1 MRIVDEKCC
10 SLNSIPGYVA
20 ILLLLIALGLR
31 LAGIQTVA
39 GIPVLSAGQFAG
51 GYLAAGNFAIGIFAA
66 GNFAAGL
73 FAAGIFSI
81 GIVSIGIFSIGV
93 FAIGLFPIGIFP
105 TGVAAGIYAGH
116 RFMQARKESG
126 KEEKQS

>member
-1 MRIVDEKCC
+1 MDEKCC
-10 SLNSIPGYVA
+10 MPSVPGVVA
-20 ILLLLIALGLR
+20 ILLLLIALGLV
-31 LAGIQTVA
+31 LAGIQTIA
-39 GIPVLSAGQFAG
+39 GVPVLSAGQFAG

-81 GIVSIGIFSIGV
+81 GVVSIGIFSIGV

-116 RFMQARKESG
+116 RMMETRKEPG
-126 KEEKQS
+126 KEGK